1 MSQSSYGPLFE
12 ALAHYNDKLLAMAR
26 AQTERTAQALLQTS
40 LWARCWSRAA
50 SSPGS

>member
-40 LWARCWSRAA
+40 LDDL
-50 SSPGS
+50 GKVL